1 MHGEYHK
8 EKSALERL
16 LNSNEKYQSK
26 KTFQEKFNRF
36 SEINLKR
43 WEEEGKS
50 DQSMS
55 FSLIEEQ
62 KNEQKQNKNTT
73 SQSLYKEKKNSFTQK
88 LLQNKYK
95 IKVLKNEKK
104 LCTEPDNIYSNM
116 KKEFEPL
123 HLSTKEN
130 NFIENIKKNTDK
142 TRFLSPTNQQ
152 TANLNSSNT
161 LRQFNNK
168 FIHVK
173 RKTLDLK
180 IISHK
185 KINLPFLNDFNE
197 NMLKNRQNYS
207 PSNFIFLNNDNNSY
221 QKKFFYDM
229 KHRKMKSLG
238 SNLSNGNIINGS
250 NENQCFEKKN
260 EEKNKIYKVLH
271 SMQTLK
277 LFNFN

>member
-1 MHGEYHK
+1 MHVEYHK
-8 EKSALERL
+8 EKNALERL
-16 LNSNEKYQSK
+16 LDSNQKYHPK

-50 DQSMS
+50 DRSLS
-55 FSLIEEQ
+55 LSLIEEQ
-62 KNEQKQNKNTT
+62 ENNQKQKKNIA
-73 SQSLYKEKKNSFTQK
+73 SQSLYKEKKDSFTQK

-95 IKVLKNEKK
+95 IKVSKNDKK
-104 LCTEPDNIYSNM
+104 IYTESDAIYSHM

-123 HLSTKEN
+123 HLSCKEN
-130 NFIENIKKNTDK
+130 NFIENSKKSFDK
-142 TRFLSPTNQQ
+142 SRFLSPTNQK
-152 TANLNSSNT
+152 TTHLNTSNT

-180 IISHK
+180 IISHQK
-185 KINLPFLNDFNE
+185 LNLPFINDFNE

-207 PSNFIFLNNDNNSY
+207 PSNFIFLNNDNNNSY
-221 QKKFFYDM
+221 QNKFFYDN

-238 SNLSNGNIINGS
+238 SNLSNGNINGS
-250 NENQCFEKKN
+250 NENRFFEKKN
-260 EEKNKIYKVLH
+260 EEKNKVYKVLH
-271 SMQTLK
+271 SVQALK